1 MQLGFDL
8 AGNRGAVLD
17 NLCTGSREETRQFLC
32 FRGDI
37 DASQATVREV
47 NGQFLGIATIRLD
60 LSLAATAM
68 DAGLTTMLVI
78 PVLVRA
84 RCSTKAENPPHMPNT
99 MWLREPPQQTDGKT
113 RGSAWTVAV
122 FTICL
127 WHTHVTVYVSLCTS
141 TPT

>member
-1 MQLGFDL
+1 MPRKRPSARSMASFL
-8 AGNRGAVLD
+8 A
-17 NLCTGSREETRQFLC
+17 SRRSGLT
-32 FRGDI
+32 
-37 DASQATVREV
+37 
-47 NGQFLGIATIRLD
+47 

-84 RCSTKAENPPHMPNT
+84 RCSTKAENPASYAEYNVAPGNHRSKLT
-99 MWLREPPQQTDGKT
+99 AKLA
-113 RGSAWTVAV
+113 GSAWTVAV

-141 TPT
+141 TPVSYTHLRAHETPEHLVCRLLL